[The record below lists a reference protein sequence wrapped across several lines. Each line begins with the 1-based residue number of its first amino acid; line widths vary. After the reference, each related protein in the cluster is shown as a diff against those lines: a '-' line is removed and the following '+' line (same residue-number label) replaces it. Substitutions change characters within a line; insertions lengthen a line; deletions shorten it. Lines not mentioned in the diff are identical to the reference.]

1 MGTASHCQE
10 PQFRRISP
18 EPSAGSI
25 HLLFPWVICFLLFIL
40 FRKLLRL
47 AVGEPFL
54 IWSLFRVSFVFVLSF
69 YPFVSICNVICRCL
83 SSLRNS
89 VLHPPSIPLGMR
101 CLAFSSSSFPFF
113 PFPLFF
119 SPSLFSLLSFSLL
132 RFLTGWNILQAAI
145 PFISGQGNKGHFNIH
160 DVGIITVIS
169 FIF

>member
-69 YPFVSICNVICRCL
+69 YPFVPICNVICRCL

-89 VLHPPSIPLGMR
+89 VLRPPPIPLGMR
-101 CLAFSSSSFPFF
+101 CLAFSSSSSFPFF
-113 PFPLFF
+113 SFSSFLFSFFILPLIFL
-119 SPSLFSLLSFSLL
+119 SPSLPHRMEHFTSRHPFHL
-132 RFLTGWNILQAAI
+132 RPRKQR
-145 PFISGQGNKGHFNIH
+145 PFQYS
-160 DVGIITVIS
+160 
-169 FIF
+169 